1 MNRQSAVARLCAF
14 LPIAAVVALA
24 CVSTSTSPTG
34 PTRLTQV
41 SGDSQTIVAGT
52 NAAPF
57 VVKVVGN
64 DGQPFANVGVTF
76 AVDSGAGTLNP
87 ATAITDASGL
97 ARTTYTGGTRVGTS
111 SVISYVTELPSLF
124 TRFSVKLKADVA
136 SALLAVGG
144 DGAATLPDK
153 ALTLIAKAAD
163 KNGNGIPGV
172 RVTWASGPGG
182 SIAASGDTTDV
193 NGLARATFTVGKNP
207 GRYTATASAP
217 SLGSVTF
224 AVDAIATSS
233 AALASAIDRLRTEPN
248 AHLGP
253 RGLDVPSLP

>member
-1 MNRQSAVARLCAF
+1 MNRQSAVARISVC
-14 LPIAAVVALA
+14 LPIAAILTLA
-24 CVSTSTSPTG
+24 CVSTTTAPTG

-41 SGDSQTIVAGT
+41 SGDSQTVVAGT

-64 DGQPFANVGVTF
+64 DGQPLANISVTF
-76 AVDSGAGTLNP
+76 SVDSGGGSLNP
-87 ATAITDASGL
+87 AVATTDASGL
-97 ARTTYTGGTRVGTS
+97 ARSTYTAGAKIGNASIIG
-111 SVISYVTELPSLF
+111 YVTDFPALF
-124 TRFSVKLKADVA
+124 TRFSAKLKADVA
-136 SALLAVGG
+136 SVLLAAGG
-144 DGAATLPDK
+144 NGAASLPDK
-153 ALTLIAKAAD
+153 SLQLIAKAAD

-182 SIAASGDTTDV
+182 SIAANGDTTDV
-193 NGLARATFTVGKNP
+193 NGLARATFTVGKDP

-233 AALASAIDRLRTEPN
+233 AVLASSIDRLRSDPN
-248 AHLGP
+248 AQRGP
-253 RGLDVPSLP
+253 RAFAAPRLP

>member
-1 MNRQSAVARLCAF
+1 MNRQSAVARISAC

-24 CVSTSTSPTG
+24 CVSSTTSPTG

-41 SGDSQTIVAGT
+41 SGDSQTVVAGT

-64 DGQPFANVGVTF
+64 DGQPLANISVTF
-76 AVDSGAGTLNP
+76 AIDSGGGSLNP
-87 ATAITDASGL
+87 AVASTDASGL
-97 ARTTYTGGTRVGTS
+97 ARTTYTAGPKIGNAG
-111 SVISYVTELPSLF
+111 VISYVTDFPALF
-124 TRFSVKLKADVA
+124 TRFSATLKSDVA
-136 SALLAVGG
+136 SQLLAVGG
-144 DGAATLPDK
+144 NGAASLPDK
-153 ALTLIAKAAD
+153 SLLLIAKAAD
-163 KNGNGIPGV
+163 RNGNGIPGV

-182 SIAASGDTTDV
+182 SIAANGDTTDV

-207 GRYTATASAP
+207 GRYTATASAQ

-233 AALASAIDRLRTEPN
+233 AVLASSIDRLRSDPN
-248 AHLGP
+248 TQRGP
-253 RGLDVPSLP
+253 RAFGTPSLP